1 MSYDFATAAVCPHQ
15 VFFEACPV
23 DQGTKRSCSF
33 PRPPNN
39 SGVAVYVDRVP
50 VPKSGLWST
59 ASLPFFKPGPYRVQA
74 GVNDLLLMAVGF
86 GMPRLL
92 QLTPGPAVSASDMA
106 IGLQRQLPDFLVY
119 ADGKRVVVST
129 RGPSRGTAFQ
139 FHDPRWTDRVGSLPT
154 TARVLGAYSEVG
166 IVPGR
171 AVTGTKIFPGWSVQ
185 LDPSSPVIQDRILLF
200 DEPLPNADPLV
211 ELSYVTAAQYC
222 RRCFG
227 TRVEYDYT
235 INNGTYDTV
244 QNTDLLVQEFEKFL
258 LTKIGSHWKWSWLG
272 SGLVDR
278 IGGKGNTASSS
289 VNALISVDVTQAFA
303 TYQSLKTGQE
313 ANFPQQKVTDAEF
326 PLQLGSVDVQL
337 LPNDPTVAVLNA
349 VIVSRSQVEVPLARV
364 VGNPN
369 PFSALNGDPA
379 QTLRR
384 LPGG

>member
-15 VFFEACPV
+15 VFFESCPLDPV
-23 DQGTKRSCSF
+23 THRSCSF
-33 PRPPNN
+33 PKPPT
-39 SGVAVYVDRVP
+39 SFGVAVYVDRVP
-50 VPKSGLWST
+50 VPQGGLWSY
-59 ASLPFFKPGPYRVQA
+59 ASLPFSRPGPYRVQT

-86 GMPRLL
+86 DTPRLL

-106 IGLQRQLPDFLVY
+106 LGLQRQLPDFVVS
-119 ADGKRVVVST
+119 AESGRVVVST
-129 RGPSRGTAFQ
+129 RNPVRGTAFQ
-139 FHDPRWTDRVGSLPT
+139 FHDPRWTDRVQSLPT

-171 AVTGTKIFPGWSVQ
+171 AVTGVRLFPGWSVQ
-185 LDPSSPVIQDRILLF
+185 LDPSSPVIYDRILLF
-200 DEPLPNADPLV
+200 DDPIPNADPLV

-222 RRCFG
+222 RRCYG

-235 INNGTYDTV
+235 ISDGTYETV
-244 QNTDLLVQEFEKFL
+244 QNTDLLAQEFEKFL
-258 LTKIGSHWKWSWLG
+258 LTKIGSHWKWNWLG

-289 VNALISVDVTQAFA
+289 VNALISVDVSQAFA
-303 TYQSLKTGQE
+303 TYQSLKSSQE
-313 ANFPQQKVTDAEF
+313 ANFPQQQVTDAEYPF
-326 PLQLGSVDVQL
+326 QLASVDVQL
-337 LPNDPTVAVLNA
+337 LPDDPTVAVLNT